1 MRKLILGLLPFMFW
15 ACSDKKP
22 NTENLDAE
30 FEAQQETSA
39 PEVSQDVI
47 EGIIQQIP
55 SPLEIS
61 FLLKD
66 QGVKYN
72 NEFLNDPKATSNYN
86 SDFQKAI
93 NLGIYGTDLGYTNI
107 YEQNQDAIYY
117 LQSIQKLSE
126 GLNIG
131 QFFNFKEIKRLA
143 TNSSNLDSLLLTTTK
158 NFNSINA
165 YLQQKKRANLSV
177 LLLTGGWLEALHIT
191 TKVAESDVSNQ
202 GLIDKIGE
210 QKIILDQVKLL
221 LDFYKTSDPNI
232 GQLRK
237 DFEPLIEAFNQVE
250 FIYTYHEPE
259 MKEVDGEM
267 VIIDNS
273 TTEIKIT
280 PEILAKIGSET
291 QKIRAN
297 VTK

>member
-1 MRKLILGLLPFMFW
+1 MKKLLLGLLPFLFW
-15 ACSDKKP
+15 ACSEEKP
-22 NTENLDAE
+22 NTKDLDAE
-30 FEAQQETSA
+30 FEAQQTTSA
-39 PEVSQDVI
+39 PSVSQEAI
-47 EGIIQQIP
+47 SGIIQQIP

-66 QGVKYN
+66 QGIKYDN
-72 NEFLNDPKATSNYN
+72 QFLNDPKAISNYN

-93 NLGIYGTDLGYTNI
+93 NLGIYGADLGYTNI
-107 YEQNQDAIYY
+107 YEQNQDAVYY

-131 QFFNFKEIKRLA
+131 QFFNFQEIRRLA
-143 TNSSNLDSLLLTTTK
+143 TNSSNLDSLLLTTTR
-158 NFNSINA
+158 NYNSINE
-165 YLQQKKRANLSV
+165 YLQKKQRANLSV

-191 TKVAESDVSNQ
+191 TQVAQQNPSNQ
-202 GLIDKIGE
+202 GLVDKIGE
-210 QKIILDQVKLL
+210 QKLVLDQVKLL
-221 LDFYKTSDPNI
+221 LDFYKNSDPNI

-237 DFEPLIEAFNQVE
+237 DFEPLVQAFNKVD
-250 FIYTYHEPE
+250 FIYTYKEPE

-280 PEILAKIGSET
+280 PEILEEIKSET
-291 QKIRAN
+291 TKIRSI